1 MNYQTKDVNFY
12 TADPYTNHSRIIR
25 QYVRINGFDN
35 SIVTNYRIIHLYHG
49 QSNKLIRAVTNADK
63 TYISW
68 IMDTYVPQT
77 YLSRTEFFFFISS
90 FFTSDP
96 CAEVAGTDHLVAT
109 WFPRTT
115 DKSQPI
121 PWIRVNDVVDR

>member
-77 YLSRTEFFFFISS
+77 YLSRTEFFFLSVRFSHPILALKLREQIIWLQLGSR
-90 FFTSDP
+90 
-96 CAEVAGTDHLVAT
+96 E
-109 WFPRTT
+109 PR
-115 DKSQPI
+115 
-121 PWIRVNDVVDR
+121 IRVSLYHGLE